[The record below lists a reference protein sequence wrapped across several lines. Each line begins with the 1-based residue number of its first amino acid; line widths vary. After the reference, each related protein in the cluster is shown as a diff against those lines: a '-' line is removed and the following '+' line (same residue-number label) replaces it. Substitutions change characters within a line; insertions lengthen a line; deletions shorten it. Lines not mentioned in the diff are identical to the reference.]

1 MTYLALHDVQATQ
14 AWIHDYL
21 HAQHGV
27 QPHQARNDATF
38 GDLGLTSADLLQLVG
53 TLADESGC
61 DLEETLPFE
70 YSTVTAL
77 AGALAALHC

>member
-14 AWIHDYL
+14 AWLHNYL
-21 HAQHGV
+21 QSHHGV
-27 QPHQARNDATF
+27 EPHQAPTDATF

-53 TLADESGC
+53 TLADESGH

-70 YSTVTAL
+70 YSTVPTL
-77 AGALAALHC
+77 AGALAALHG